1 MDYKIEYSNTELKQ
15 NLEHALDELHI
26 FRYDNTYRTTL
37 GNAFLDKLTEWE
49 QNIRK
54 YKDSPFTIVVA
65 GDFKRGKST
74 LINALLGEEVVTTDV
89 TTETVTLN
97 RISYG
102 LPGNEGILAGGRC
115 VRLSNEDLKR
125 ENLEKLMIE
134 LGEPIQR
141 LELKRPCE
149 LLKKITIIDTPGTGD
164 AMKDFSPLVKDSLI
178 QADAVIY
185 VYNVQYPLSRSE
197 QMFIKASLLPQK
209 YTSLFLV
216 GNYSDILG
224 TPEAYSRMEALLK
237 QRVENLLPGA
247 TPYMISALD
256 ELCFQLGESVRET
269 ALTPVLRGRFQTLRR
284 DLEALIASRA
294 DTVVTDRMQR
304 LTFGMVQELET
315 ELDALEQGLSMSIQ
329 DASAA
334 LQDAKKK
341 QQDYIATHDTLL
353 KNIDA
358 VIHNMK
364 IEANAWMS
372 DFLQRIIQ
380 ETEQLSAISND
391 DLKRY
396 YEFYCIDLMQEA
408 MNTCIE
414 YHQDCLFDLIDQL
427 GEGVRQK
434 TADALPH
441 KKMYNFR
448 LSLDN
453 RIWTKGDT
461 VGLVTS
467 YMGALNILTGLT
479 SIVTDG
485 ISGMIREKEKQTRIP
500 ELMEQISH
508 KLQNM
513 SATISRTI
521 EEIYHELGTKT
532 KNLLVDYY
540 EEQLQLTRH
549 LCEQT
554 AHAAGKNA
562 AEKESMKEMIQN
574 AKTILHQLK
583 VWA

>member
-15 NLEHALDELHI
+15 NLEHALDELHV
-26 FRYDNTYRTTL
+26 FRYDTAYRTTL

-197 QMFIKASLLPQK
+197 QMFIKASILPQK

-224 TPEAYSRMEALLK
+224 TPEAYSRMEVLLK

-284 DLEALIASRA
+284 DLEVLIDSRA

-304 LTFGMVQELET
+304 LTFGMVQELEA

-414 YHQDCLFDLIDQL
+414 YHQDHLFDLIDQL

-434 TADALPH
+434 TADAVSH
-441 KKMYNFR
+441 KKLYNFR

-461 VGLVTS
+461 VGLVAS

-485 ISGMIREKEKQTRIP
+485 ISGMMREKEKQTRIP

-513 SATISRTI
+513 SATISQTI
-521 EEIYHELGTKT
+521 EEIYHELGTKA

-540 EEQLQLTRH
+540 EEQLQLTQH

-562 AEKESMKEMIQN
+562 AEKETMKEMIQN
-574 AKTILHQLK
+574 AKTILRQLE
-583 VWA
+583 VWV

>member
-1 MDYKIEYSNTELKQ
+1 MDYKIEYSNMELKQ

-26 FRYDNTYRTTL
+26 FRYDNAYRTTL

-329 DASAA
+329 DAIMD
-334 LQDAKKK
+334 LIRWHQKVKWHK
-341 QQDYIATHDTLL
+341 
-353 KNIDA
+353 
-358 VIHNMK
+358 
-364 IEANAWMS
+364 
-372 DFLQRIIQ
+372 R
-380 ETEQLSAISND
+380 QLSS
-391 DLKRY
+391 
-396 YEFYCIDLMQEA
+396 C
-408 MNTCIE
+408 
-414 YHQDCLFDLIDQL
+414 
-427 GEGVRQK
+427 
-434 TADALPH
+434 
-441 KKMYNFR
+441 
-448 LSLDN
+448 
-453 RIWTKGDT
+453 
-461 VGLVTS
+461 
-467 YMGALNILTGLT
+467 
-479 SIVTDG
+479 
-485 ISGMIREKEKQTRIP
+485 
-500 ELMEQISH
+500 
-508 KLQNM
+508 
-513 SATISRTI
+513 
-521 EEIYHELGTKT
+521 
-532 KNLLVDYY
+532 
-540 EEQLQLTRH
+540 
-549 LCEQT
+549 
-554 AHAAGKNA
+554 
-562 AEKESMKEMIQN
+562 
-574 AKTILHQLK
+574 
-583 VWA
+583 